1 MQLKQTAGTSHA
13 TVRTS
18 IAFLVLLLIGG
29 CAVGVRHQY
38 DSATPQINAASG
50 GKATVAAQDR
60 RAYVLNGDK
69 QENFAGL
76 SRGGFGNPF
85 DVRTE
90 SNQPLA
96 DDFGRTIQRAL
107 AA

>member
-18 IAFLVLLLIGG
+18 IAFLALLLIGG

-69 QENFAGL
+69 QENFVGL
-76 SRGGFGNPF
+76 SRGGYGNPF
-85 DVRTE
+85 D
-90 SNQPLA
+90 
-96 DDFGRTIQRAL
+96 
-107 AA
+107 